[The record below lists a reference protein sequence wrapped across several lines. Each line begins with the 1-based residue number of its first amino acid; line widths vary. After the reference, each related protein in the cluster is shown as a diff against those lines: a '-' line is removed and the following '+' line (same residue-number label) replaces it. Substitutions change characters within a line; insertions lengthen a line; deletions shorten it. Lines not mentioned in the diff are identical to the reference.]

1 MSVVLSL
8 WLYWSAPV
16 THNITICNPML
27 YSKVCDI
34 YLLEL
39 IFYLRA
45 FLQWIT
51 HSLDSLYCPLKASN
65 GLVLHS
71 LKNIHVRSQKVSTYS
86 ILTMY
91 VVNWRSAWFQRTLI
105 ILCYPNGG
113 PWKCSENVVPQSR
126 IFFGRK
132 RNLTQESSEKILSS
146 MWESNPWHYNLS
158 LITSELLQT
167 PRWTGLKFNQNKTS
181 HRELF
186 WYNTTKINK
195 KLLYKTCWSINCP
208 CIG

>member
-1 MSVVLSL
+1 MTLFTAHL
-8 WLYWSAPV
+8 RPV
-16 THNITICNPML
+16 
-27 YSKVCDI
+27 
-34 YLLEL
+34 
-39 IFYLRA
+39 
-45 FLQWIT
+45 
-51 HSLDSLYCPLKASN
+51 

-105 ILCYPNGG
+105 ILCYPNDG

-126 IFFGRK
+126 IFCGKK

-181 HRELF
+181 HGELF
-186 WYNTTKINK
+186 WYTTTKINK

>member
-1 MSVVLSL
+1 
-8 WLYWSAPV
+8 
-16 THNITICNPML
+16 ML

-51 HSLDSLYCPLKASN
+51 HSLDSLYRPLKASWFSSTFPEEYPRPLTKGVHLQYFN
-65 GLVLHS
+65 
-71 LKNIHVRSQKVSTYS
+71 NVRSKVKKCMIPEDTDYFVLS
-86 ILTMY
+86 
-91 VVNWRSAWFQRTLI
+91 Q
-105 ILCYPNGG
+105 CG
-113 PWKCSENVVPQSR
+113 PRKCSEKVVPQSR

-132 RNLTQESSEKILSS
+132 RNPTRESSEKILSS

-186 WYNTTKINK
+186 WYTTTKINK

>member
-1 MSVVLSL
+1 
-8 WLYWSAPV
+8 
-16 THNITICNPML
+16 ML

-51 HSLDSLYCPLKASN
+51 HSLDSLYCPLKASWFSSTFPEEYPCPLTKSVHLQHFN
-65 GLVLHS
+65 
-71 LKNIHVRSQKVSTYS
+71 NVRSKLKKCMVPEDPDYFV
-86 ILTMY
+86 LTKWWSMEMQ
-91 VVNWRSAWFQRTLI
+91 WE
-105 ILCYPNGG
+105 CG
-113 PWKCSENVVPQSR
+113 PTIVHTVCE
-126 IFFGRK
+126 RK

-181 HRELF
+181 HGELF
-186 WYNTTKINK
+186 WYTTTKINK